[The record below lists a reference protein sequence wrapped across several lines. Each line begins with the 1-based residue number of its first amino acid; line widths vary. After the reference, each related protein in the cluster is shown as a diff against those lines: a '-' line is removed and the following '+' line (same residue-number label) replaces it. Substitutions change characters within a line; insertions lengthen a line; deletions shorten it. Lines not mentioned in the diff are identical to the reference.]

1 MKLDNNQLLTLDDL
15 EEILKKGRTMI
26 YQYKKVSKLTSS
38 DMCPLFTKADVLDFF
53 IQSLVLKTNPW
64 DKDD

>member
-1 MKLDNNQLLTLDDL
+1 MKVDNNKLLTLDDL
-15 EEILKKGRTMI
+15 EEILKKARTMI
-26 YQYKKVSKLTSS
+26 YQYKKIERLTPSS
-38 DMCPLFTKADVLDFF
+38 ISPLFTRADVLDFC